1 MELIKY
7 ITENIENLSIEQFM
21 YFYNDINIEILNDSD
36 RNIYTL
42 DELEENIESGMFT
55 DIVTGNLLR
64 NILYGN
70 ADVNNDYFYWDSYIH
85 LQSINYADIKEKF
98 IFEIKDT
105 NMFDMDMLKEVRVY
119 LDSYI

>member
-1 MELIKY
+1 
-7 ITENIENLSIEQFM
+7 
-21 YFYNDINIEILNDSD
+21 
-36 RNIYTL
+36 
-42 DELEENIESGMFT
+42 MFT